1 MAKLISVVLC
11 KDAVVDKDSGHVF
24 LFTIVEGLT
33 GSLPSGEAAASTPLD
48 WGLIV
53 QPVVLFVDMQRSN
66 WAVPE
71 SAKLRVT
78 IRGPEGQLL
87 PNATE
92 TAFDLVTFQRTRNF
106 IQMDGLP
113 FVSAG
118 KHDLLIEI
126 GRDSEWTAANEVPYE
141 ITIEPAV
148 D

>member
-1 MAKLISVVLC
+1 MAKLISAVLC

-33 GSLPSGEAAASTPLD
+33 GSLPTIEATASATLD

-53 QPVVLFVDMQRSN
+53 QRVVLFVDMQRSD

-78 IRGPEGQLL
+78 IRGPGGQLL

-92 TAFDLVTFQRTRNF
+92 TAFDLVTFQRTRNI

-113 FVSAG
+113 FLSAG

-126 GRDSEWTAANEVPYE
+126 GCDSEWTTVNEVPYE
-141 ITIEPAV
+141 IAIEPAA
-148 D
+148 